1 MHEGRLPDIEEDT
14 LVQVEDELRQKGS
27 DVLSVRTDVS
37 RMDDVESLAGKQR
50 CGDAGRRRYGGV
62 AAPHKDALV

>member
-1 MHEGRLPDIEEDT
+1 MKVVLPDIEEDT

-37 RMDDVESLAGKQR
+37 RMDDVESLAGK
-50 CGDAGRRRYGGV
+50 RRYGGV